1 MKFEV
6 ITQKDSNSKSF
17 GTVFFISGII
27 STLII
32 LSNISIKLG
41 RISRYFEIN
50 YLCKTLMIEKSS
62 SNFKKLSNLTNQTN
76 KFKVWEFCREI
87 VK

>member
-17 GTVFFISGII
+17 GNVFFIFGII

-62 SNFKKLSNLTNQTN
+62 SNFKKLSNLTNQTS